1 MKTEENRPEGTEV
14 TMDDVKNLVKKKDE
28 IEEQIQA
35 YYDVL
40 EDQGVGVEGPLVD
53 DEGYPRA
60 DVNLY
65 QIRAAR
71 HNISCL
77 QNDHKAIMAEIEEAL
92 HKLHA
97 REKAKQ
103 EQDAT
108 EAQEEAMEQQ
118 VTLPPPFAR
127 VDAVTEGSPASGAG
141 LRVGDE
147 VIEFGSVNTGNFQNL
162 QNIASVVQHS
172 EGKPLRVGVIR
183 AGQKVQMNLTPQRW
197 SGRGLLGCNI
207 VPVQRCS
214 ED

>member
-1 MKTEENRPEGTEV
+1 MKMTDGNISGNSEI
-14 TMDDVKNLVKKKDE
+14 TMGDVKNLIKKKDE
-28 IEEQIQA
+28 IEEQIKA

-40 EDQGVGVEGPLVD
+40 QDQGVGVEDSLVD
-53 DEGYPRA
+53 AEGYPRA

-65 QIRAAR
+65 QIRTAR

-97 REKAKQ
+97 REKAKR
-103 EQDAT
+103 EQDEA
-108 EAQEEAMEQQ
+108 EAQEEAMEHQ

-127 VDAVTEGSPASGAG
+127 VDAVTEGSPACGAG

-147 VIEFGSVNTGNFQNL
+147 LIEFGSVNTGNFQNL

-172 EGKPLRVGVIR
+172 EGKPLRVSVIR
-183 AGQKVQMNLTPQRW
+183 AGQKVQMSLTPQRW

-207 VPVQRCS
+207 IPVQR
-214 ED
+214 

>member
-1 MKTEENRPEGTEV
+1 MKMTEENSPEIPNV
-14 TMDDVKNLVKKKDE
+14 TIDDVNALIKKKDE
-28 IEEQIQA
+28 IEEQIKA
-35 YYDVL
+35 YFDVL
-40 EDQGVGVEGPLVD
+40 EDQGVGIEGPLVD
-53 DEGYPRA
+53 AEGYPRA

-65 QIRAAR
+65 QIRTAR

-97 REKAKQ
+97 SEKAKR
-103 EQDAT
+103 EQDQA
-108 EAQEEAMEQQ
+108 ESSEEPMEQE

-127 VDAVTEGSPASGAG
+127 VDTVTEGSPASVAG

-147 VIEFGSVNTGNFQNL
+147 VIEFGSVNTKNFQNL

-172 EGKPLRVGVIR
+172 EGKALRVAVIR
-183 AGQKVQMNLTPQRW
+183 SGQKVQMNLTPQRW

-207 VPVQRCS
+207 IPVQR
-214 ED
+214 

>member
-1 MKTEENRPEGTEV
+1 
-14 TMDDVKNLVKKKDE
+14 MDDVKNLVKKKDE
-28 IEEQIQA
+28 IEEQIKA

-40 EDQGVGVEGPLVD
+40 EDQGVGVGDPLVD
-53 DEGYPRA
+53 EEGYPRA

-65 QIRAAR
+65 QIRTAR

-97 REKAKQ
+97 REKAKR
-103 EQDAT
+103 EQDEM
-108 EAQEEAMEQQ
+108 EAEGEAMEQQ
-118 VTLPPPFAR
+118 VTLPSPFAR
-127 VDAVTEGSPASGAG
+127 VDAVTQGSPASGAG
-141 LRVGDE
+141 LKIGDA

-172 EGKPLRVGVIR
+172 EGKPLSVTVIR
-183 AGQKVQMNLTPQRW
+183 DGQKVQMRLTPQRW

-207 VPVQRCS
+207 VPIHR
-214 ED
+214 

>member
-1 MKTEENRPEGTEV
+1 MRMTGENSSGNTET
-14 TMDDVKNLVKKKDE
+14 TMEDVKNLIKKKDD
-28 IEEQIQA
+28 IEEQIKA

-40 EDQGVGVEGPLVD
+40 EDQGVGSEGPLVD
-53 DEGYPRA
+53 TEGYPRA

-77 QNDHKAIMAEIEEAL
+77 QNDHKAIMVEIEEAL
-92 HKLHA
+92 HQLHA
-97 REKAKQ
+97 RDKAKR
-103 EQDAT
+103 ERDEV

-118 VTLPPPFAR
+118 VVLPSPFAQ
-127 VDAVTEGSPASGAG
+127 VDAVTQGSPACGAG

-147 VIEFGSVNTGNFQNL
+147 VVEFGSVNTENFQNL

-172 EGKPLRVGVIR
+172 EGKPLRVTVIR
-183 AGQKVQMNLTPQRW
+183 DGQKAQMSLTPQRW

-207 VPVQRCS
+207 VPIHR
-214 ED
+214 

>member
-1 MKTEENRPEGTEV
+1 MRTTGEASAGNSDL
-14 TMDDVKNLVKKKDE
+14 TMDDVKNLIKKKDE
-28 IEEQIQA
+28 IEEQIKA

-40 EDQGVGVEGPLVD
+40 EDQGVGVAGPLVD
-53 DEGYPRA
+53 AEGYPRA

-65 QIRAAR
+65 QIRSAR

-97 REKAKQ
+97 QEKAKR
-103 EQDAT
+103 EKDESEARE
-108 EAQEEAMEQQ
+108 EAQQATQ
-118 VTLPPPFAR
+118 PPPFAR
-127 VDAVTEGSPASGAG
+127 VDTVTQGSPACGAG

-147 VIEFGSVNTGNFQNL
+147 LTEFGSVNSENFQNL

-172 EGKPLRVGVIR
+172 EGKPLRVMVIR
-183 AGQKVQMNLTPQRW
+183 GGQRVHMTLTPQRW

-207 VPVQRCS
+207 VPIPR
-214 ED
+214 

>member
-1 MKTEENRPEGTEV
+1 MKMTEENSSGKSEIS
-14 TMDDVKNLVKKKDE
+14 MKDVRNLVKKKDD
-28 IEEQIQA
+28 IEEQIKA

-53 DEGYPRA
+53 EEGFPRA

-71 HNISCL
+71 HDISCL
-77 QNDHKAIMAEIEEAL
+77 QNDHKAIMVEIEEAL
-92 HKLHA
+92 HQLHA
-97 REKAKQ
+97 REKAKR
-103 EQDAT
+103 EQD
-108 EAQEEAMEQQ
+108 EAGAQGDAMELQ

-127 VDAVTEGSPASGAG
+127 VDAVTQGSPACGAG

-172 EGKPLRVGVIR
+172 EGKPLRVSVIR
-183 AGQKVQMNLTPQRW
+183 GGQKAQMSLTPQRW

-207 VPVQRCS
+207 VPIHR
-214 ED
+214 